1 MIVELIRD
9 SMIGQLLRLT
19 FSPRCLRYPDERRFQ
34 AITSDCQRT
43 SHASTDSSG
52 TDDTLASKSESK
64 VKIITVIPLEPYPVT
79 DVSAPAL
86 RGLRH
91 IDAVD
96 PKEWPTVIKWIVAAQ
111 ICLYT
116 FVVYLGSSIVLA
128 SLPFIQLRYEVT
140 VTLSSLTIA
149 TYVFG
154 YGFGALLFSPLSEI
168 EFVGRNGPYLVSFA
182 CFVAISAA
190 TAACDNFPGLVI
202 LRFAQGIFGSPA
214 LATGAASMQDMLSV
228 QYLPLAFLGWMGAAT
243 LGPALGPIVSI
254 FSVLGDGWRLPLW
267 EICYVSAF
275 VFVIM
280 SVILPETYHTKRLFD
295 QRRRLAVLTQNS
307 DREPQHSV
315 QLSHIFEKHLSRP
328 VKIMLTR
335 PAVAFA
341 NIYTCL
347 IYGLYYTFFEC
358 IPRVYLHIYH
368 FTYTEVGLSFLSIAI
383 GALLGGLAI
392 FMWFMSSTRS
402 TSHRGPHAK
411 PERNLMPAL
420 YASVTMPVGLLLFAW
435 TSRPNIHWAIS
446 LIGMTTYTA
455 SMFVVLQCLANYL
468 ILVHPEDAASLFAGN
483 DFMRA
488 TTAAAAIVASHPMYD
503 GLGVAWGVSLLA
515 GLTCICSLGLFWL
528 YRASPRLYD
537 TGQGLGATEET

>member
-111 ICLYT
+111 IC
-116 FVVYLGSSIVLA
+116 
-128 SLPFIQLRYEVT
+128 FIQLRYEVT

-168 EFVGRNGPYLVSFA
+168 EFVGRNGPYL
-182 CFVAISAA
+182 
-190 TAACDNFPGLVI
+190 
-202 LRFAQGIFGSPA
+202 
-214 LATGAASMQDMLSV
+214 LSV

>member
-1 MIVELIRD
+1 MV
-9 SMIGQLLRLT
+9 
-19 FSPRCLRYPDERRFQ
+19 
-34 AITSDCQRT
+34 
-43 SHASTDSSG
+43 
-52 TDDTLASKSESK
+52 
-64 VKIITVIPLEPYPVT
+64 TVIPLEPYPIT
-79 DVSAPAL
+79 YVSALAL
-86 RGLRH
+86 RELRDV
-91 IDAVD
+91 DAVD
-96 PKEWPTVIKWIVAAQ
+96 PREWPTVVKVIVAAQ

-128 SLPFIQLRYEVT
+128 SLPFIQLRYGVS

-154 YGFGALLFSPLSEI
+154 YGFGALFFSPLSEI

-190 TAACDNFPGLVI
+190 TAACDNFSGLMI
-202 LRFAQGIFGSPA
+202 LRFVQGVFGSPA
-214 LATGAASMQDMLSV
+214 LATGAASMQDMLSI

-243 LGPALGPIVSI
+243 LGPA
-254 FSVLGDGWRLPLW
+254 FSVTGMYKSIDFNYIGLTLLCRWRLPLW
-267 EICYVSAF
+267 EMCYVSAF

-280 SVILPETYHTKRLFD
+280 SVILPETYHIKRLYD
-295 QRRRLAVLTQNS
+295 QKRRLVVSTQNS
-307 DREPQHSV
+307 DRETQHSV
-315 QLSHIFEKHLSRP
+315 QLSHIFEKHLYRP
-328 VKIMLTR
+328 IKIMLTH

-358 IPRVYLHIYH
+358 IPRVYLHMYH
-368 FTYTEVGLSFLSIAI
+368 FSYTGVGLSFLSIAI
-383 GALLGGLAI
+383 GALLGGFAI
-392 FMWFMSSTRS
+392 FMWFVSSTRS
-402 TSHRGPHAK
+402 ASHHGPHAK
-411 PERNLMPAL
+411 PERNLVPAL

-435 TSRPNIHWAIS
+435 TSRPEIHWAVS

-488 TTAAAAIVASHPMYD
+488 TTAATAIVASHPMYD

-515 GLTCICSLGLFWL
+515 GLTCICTLGLFWL

-537 TGQGLGATEET
+537 T